1 MRIVNKKH
9 RSDMPSDEGGPAPLD
24 ATSRW
29 SAMLHS
35 KSRRKYAVGAVVG
48 GLAACAIGV
57 AAVSGDLPF
66 FGTSVPTN
74 ITTSNLVTTTTS
86 VPVSGGSSGSG
97 SATTTTDGSGSTTP
111 STQPVVGSIAPAS
124 GSFDSVACPTAS
136 SCVAVGAASD
146 GTGAIATTGDSGA
159 NWAGRSAP
167 AKANGL
173 NSVSCGNQSHC
184 TAVGSNTLI
193 STSDGG
199 TTWASDSVPDKNVN
213 LLGVSCASANDCV
226 ATGLSS
232 PSPVLT
238 PVAVILSTQDGGQSW
253 QDAQVPNGV
262 PGIGAVSCPTT
273 SECLGVGPTILR
285 STDGGQSWTNVA
297 VPGGLTEALRAIAC
311 ASATACIAVASNPA
325 GATDPSAPALGFATS
340 DGGSTWS
347 PITLPAGTAAID
359 SVTCPDASSC
369 LVAGAGTSPTAP
381 GFVMTSPSDGS
392 AWVPGQSPG
401 AISDVLAMA
410 CVDEQHCVV
419 VGRGSNGPAIAS
431 TSTGPSGTWT
441 VDPEVSQ

>member
-1 MRIVNKKH
+1 MF
-9 RSDMPSDEGGPAPLD
+9 
-24 ATSRW
+24 
-29 SAMLHS
+29 HS
-35 KSRRKYAVGAVVG
+35 SSRRKYAVGAVAG
-48 GLAACAIGV
+48 GLAACLIGA

-66 FGTSVPTN
+66 FGTSEPTST
-74 ITTSNLVTTTTS
+74 TTSSLVTTTTS
-86 VPVSGGSSGSG
+86 VPPGSSGGG
-97 SATTTTDGSGSTTP
+97 STTTTTDGSGSTTP
-111 STQPVVGSIAPAS
+111 STQPVVGSIVPAS
-124 GSFDSVACPTAS
+124 GSFDSVTCPSAS
-136 SCVAVGAASD
+136 SCVVVGAASD
-146 GTGAIATTGDSGA
+146 GTGAIATTGNGGA
-159 NWAGRSAP
+159 SWAGRNAP

-193 STSDGG
+193 STTDGG

-226 ATGLSS
+226 ATGMSS
-232 PSPVLT
+232 ASPVLA
-238 PVAVILSTQDGGQSW
+238 PVAVMLSTQDAGQTW
-253 QDAQVPNGV
+253 QDAQVPNGL

-273 SECLGVGPTILR
+273 SECLAVGPTILR

-297 VPGGLTEALRAIAC
+297 VPGGLTAALRAISC
-311 ASATACIAVASNPA
+311 ASASACIAVASNPA

-340 DGGSTWS
+340 DGGMTWS
-347 PITLPAGTAAID
+347 PITLPAGTAAIE

-369 LVAGAGTSPTAP
+369 LVAGAGLSPGAP
-381 GFVMTSPSDGS
+381 GFVMSSPSDGS
-392 AWVPGQSPG
+392 AWVPGLSPG
-401 AISDVLAMA
+401 AISDVLAMT